1 MHTRTYSTKKMF
13 SGGLKEPLAATEPVD
28 AKPLFSG
35 LAVRASPTPE
45 RRRTIRGEGGGREVS
60 RRLDSSAT
68 GDHLGEETLLQTVE
82 AHPSIDIEAKSRSA
96 HHY

>member
-1 MHTRTYSTKKMF
+1 MHTRTYSTQKMS
-13 SGGLKEPLAATEPVD
+13 SGGLKEPLATEPED
-28 AKPLFSG
+28 DLPLISG

-45 RRRTIRGEGGGREVS
+45 RRRTIRGEGGREVS

-68 GDHLGEETLLQTVE
+68 GDHLGEDTLLQTVE